1 MTDEHAA
8 EIPQDVQETAQ
19 EPQEGAQEPIES
31 NVEDTARR
39 MGWRPQEEFRGPA
52 EKWVDAD
59 TFVRKTETDV
69 PVLRERLR
77 HYDRQIAEMQQAM
90 RAQTEAM
97 RAQAE
102 RAKQA
107 QLRAI
112 QEAKIKAV
120 SEGDADAFRQLETRY
135 EQLREAQIPVPQY
148 QPPPPDR
155 DPEFQS
161 WAAQNSWYTQDQ
173 SMRAYADKIGEL
185 VKEQNPNLVGQD
197 FLNAVTKEVKT
208 RFADRFT
215 PRASAPA
222 VEGGRSL
229 GRGPR
234 KKGYSDLP
242 AEAKAACDKF
252 VRQGIITRE
261 QYASDFWGE

>member
-1 MTDEHAA
+1 MTDEIAA
-8 EIPQDVQETAQ
+8 EIPQTESIPDATAP
-19 EPQEGAQEPIES
+19 EAAEAPIES

-39 MGWRPQEEFRGPA
+39 MGWRPQEEFRGP
-52 EKWVDAD
+52 EDKWVDAE
-59 TFVRKTETDV
+59 TFVKKTETDV

-90 RAQTEAM
+90 RQQTEVM
-97 RAQAE
+97 RSQAE

-112 QEAKIKAV
+112 KQAQAKAI
-120 SEGDADAFRQLETRY
+120 SEGDSDAWRQLDNQY

-161 WAAQNSWYTQDQ
+161 WASQNNWYTQDP

-185 VKEQNPNLVGQD
+185 VKEQNPNLVGQE

-215 PRASAPA
+215 PRSGAPA

-242 AEAKAACDKF
+242 NDAKQACDKF

-261 QYASDFWGE
+261 QYASDYWGE